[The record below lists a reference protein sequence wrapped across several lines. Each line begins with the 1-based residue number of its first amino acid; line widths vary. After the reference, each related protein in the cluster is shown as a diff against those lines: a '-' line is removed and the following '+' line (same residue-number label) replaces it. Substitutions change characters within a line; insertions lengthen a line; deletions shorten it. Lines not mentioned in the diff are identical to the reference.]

1 VAGGAG
7 GLRASLTSE
16 PPAWRHGRGFVLA
29 LSLLALFQTLHAARV
44 QAWTYDEPF
53 HLAWTERLWATG
65 EWERTSTARFNSRT
79 PIVLANVLAKRAAA
93 AAGVP
98 DAEKLRFA
106 ARLPSALWLA
116 GALALVWLFSRH
128 FFDERTAVLATSA
141 CALDPNLVAHASLA
155 TVDAAYTCATLAV
168 LAAAALVFAQPG
180 ARRGGLLGAALGLA
194 FVAKF
199 SAVLLVPALLVAA
212 LLDARVRSTSAR
224 TLLTGALA
232 GAVAAWVVVCGGYLF
247 RGIGVPV
254 GSLSWASAPFAA
266 LAEAC
271 PALRLP
277 LPAAA
282 LTGLDASLADERKAW
297 ASAILGQVHYGGTWY
312 YFAFLWLLKTPLLVL
327 AATAW
332 GLGRATRLLST
343 DPALRLLA
351 VHLVVGL
358 VYFSLF
364 FQAQIGYRF
373 VLMLVPL
380 AYTIAARGLGDLDW
394 SRRTTVL
401 AAAVCAVALGENLF
415 YLGNPLAFTNAA
427 VQPKRLVYRLTADSN
442 LDWGQNRERISPHLA
457 RVGAAHTQLDPH
469 HILPGHN
476 TLEVNALAGVFG
488 EERHRWVRENLRP
501 SGHFLHTYVWYEIDN
516 GTYVRFLREARSL
529 ASASFAA
536 ASCPASAALPHH
548 DAGSRVPLAFTGLP
562 GPNDGWQVCVVVRKE
577 LDFGVR
583 VQKGRLR
590 FGRVRADGSCDAAL
604 LDTRQVAW
612 YRLQPGT
619 HALCAL
625 AVPNRRAFLPYTV
638 EADWI
643 VRGAGAELGVVP
655 HVFAPGP
662 PALQNVSE

>member
-1 VAGGAG
+1 
-7 GLRASLTSE
+7 LTSA
-16 PPAWRHGRGFVLA
+16 PPAWRHGRTFVLA
-29 LSLLALFQTLHAARV
+29 LSLLALFQTLYAARV
-44 QAWTYDEPF
+44 QGWTYDEPF
-53 HLAWTERLWATG
+53 HLAWTERLWTTG
-65 EWERTSTARFNSRT
+65 EWERASTARFNSRT
-79 PIVLANVLAKRAAA
+79 PIVLANVLARRAAQ
-93 AAGVP
+93 AAGVQDP
-98 DAEKLRFA
+98 ERLRFA
-106 ARLPSALWLA
+106 ARCPSALWLL
-116 GALALVWLFSRH
+116 GLLALVWIFSRR

-141 CALDPNLVAHASLA
+141 CALDPNLIAHASLTTVDTAYAFA
-155 TVDAAYTCATLAV
+155 TVAA
-168 LAAAALVFAQPG
+168 LAAAAFFFVQPG
-180 ARRGGLLGAALGLA
+180 ARRGALLGAALGLA

-199 SAVLLVPALLVAA
+199 SAVLLLPARVVAT
-212 LLDARVRSTSAR
+212 LLDRRIRSTSGRVLASS
-224 TLLTGALA
+224 TLAA
-232 GAVAAWVVVCGGYLF
+232 AAAAWLVVCAGYLF
-247 RGIGVPV
+247 HGLGVP
-254 GSLSWASAPFAA
+254 LNTLPWASAPFRA
-266 LAEAC
+266 LADAL
-271 PALRLP
+271 PGLRLP

-312 YFAFLWLLKTPLLVL
+312 YFLFLWLLKTPVLLL

-332 GLGRATRLLST
+332 GLGRAARGVRT
-343 DPALRLLA
+343 DPTVRLLA
-351 VHLVVGL
+351 VNLAIGL

-380 AYTIAARGLGDLDW
+380 AYMIAARGLQDLAPAH
-394 SRRTTVL
+394 RTTVL
-401 AAAVCAVALGENLF
+401 AAIVCAVALGESLF

-442 LDWGQNRERISPHLA
+442 LDWGQNRERISPYLA
-457 RVGAAHTQLDPH
+457 RVGAAHTQLEPH

-488 EERHRWVRENLRP
+488 EERYRWVRENLRP

-516 GTYVRFLREARSL
+516 DTYARFLREARNL
-529 ASASFAA
+529 APEAFAA
-536 ASCPASAALPHH
+536 ASCPASPALPHH
-548 DAGSRVPLAFTGLP
+548 DPGARVPLDFTGLP

-577 LDFGVR
+577 LEFGVR

-590 FGRVRADGSCDAAL
+590 FGRTREDGSCDAAL

-625 AVPNRRAFLPYTV
+625 GVPNRRAFLPYTV